1 MSTARLELKVVP
13 RATRT
18 EVVGWLGDRLKLRV
32 AAVPEAGRA
41 NAAIISLL
49 SRELGVPER
58 RLRIVSGHGAQRKT
72 NRGAEPPCKRHWNFL
87 RRSLQ

>member
-72 NRGAEPPCKRHWNFL
+72 IEIEGIDSVELAARLPPK
-87 RRSLQ
+87 